1 MSKRLFLLDGMAL
14 VYRAHFAFATRP
26 ILTSSGFNSSALFG
40 FTNTLL
46 DLINKHQPTHLAV
59 AFDTPEPTARH
70 KEYPAYKA
78 QREAMPED
86 LSAALPHVDRL
97 CEAFRIPV
105 IKCPGYEADDV
116 VGTLTRVA
124 ELEDFETF
132 MVTPDKDFAQLVT
145 DRTFMLKPGRKGD
158 EIEILKVPDVLEKWG
173 IERTEQ
179 VIDIL
184 GLWGDASDN
193 IPGVP
198 GIGQKT
204 ASKLILK
211 YGSIEGL
218 LEHLGDLKGK
228 QKENL
233 TNHQEEAHLSKRLAT
248 IDRQVPI
255 DISLN
260 ELKCQEPDSDLLRA
274 LCIEFEFNSI
284 GRRLFGEGFKAGR
297 GASSVKEGEFELTSE
312 PVGDS
317 SEAESVESNLKTL
330 SDTDHEYTCVDTAA
344 GRRVLIEE
352 LKQQALFCFDS
363 ETTGLDPKTAKIIG
377 LAFSF
382 ADHRAY
388 YVPVLPY
395 GDDGLTSSP
404 VGDPLPI
411 LEEFR
416 DVLADEGI
424 GKIGHNLKYDLSVLR
439 WQGFRVGGTIYD
451 TMLMHCLIE
460 PELRHGMDFLAE
472 MYLGYAPVSIT
483 KLIGEKGKDQKDML
497 SVPLSQLSEYAAED
511 ADVTWR
517 LFQDLKPKLKEAEQ
531 ESIYF
536 DIEAPLVRV
545 LVAMEHEGVR
555 LDSEALHQFSTQLAL
570 QISTLEKEIYDL
582 AGKEF
587 NLNSPKQ
594 LGEILFGEMKL
605 VEKPKKTKTGQFA
618 TNEHVLMTL
627 AVEHEIVRKI
637 LEYRTA
643 TKLKSTYADTL
654 PETIFPG
661 TGRVH
666 TTYQQAATA
675 TGRLNSNGPNLQN
688 IPIRTELGQEIRR
701 AFVPRGEGYRL
712 LSADY
717 SQIELRIIAALSDDE
732 GMKAAFASGEDI
744 HSATAAKVYGVFP
757 EMVTSE
763 MRRKAKMVN
772 FGVAY
777 GISAF
782 GLSQRLGIA
791 RKEAVEIIDQFFA
804 NFPGIK
810 GYIDKTI
817 EFAREHGYVKTI
829 SGRRRYLRDIN
840 SGNGTVRGGAE
851 RNAINSPIQGTAA
864 DMIKIAMARVAKALE
879 EGGLKT
885 RLLLQVHDELVFD
898 LWEAEEAQVRS
909 LVAQEMKTAL
919 PLSVDLEVEIGTGD
933 TWLEAH

>member
-26 ILTSSGFNSSALFG
+26 ILTSAGLNTSALFG

-46 DLINKHQPTHLAV
+46 DLINKHEPTHLAV
-59 AFDTPEPTARH
+59 ALDTSEPTARH

-86 LSAALPHVDRL
+86 LSAALPHVARL
-97 CEAFRIPV
+97 CEAFRIPL
-105 IKCPGYEADDV
+105 IKCPGYEADDI
-116 VGTLTRVA
+116 VGTLARVA
-124 ELEDFETF
+124 EKKGFETF
-132 MVTPDKDFAQLVT
+132 MVTPDKDFAQLVSES
-145 DRTFMLKPGRKGD
+145 TFMLKPGRKGD

-184 GLWGDASDN
+184 GLCGDASDN

-211 YGSIEGL
+211 YGSIENL
-218 LEHLGDLKGK
+218 LEHVEELKGK

-233 TNHQEEAHLSKRLAT
+233 VNHQKEAHLSKRLAT
-248 IDRQVPI
+248 IDRDVPM
-255 DISLN
+255 
-260 ELKCQEPDSDLLRA
+260 ELTLDELVRQEPDEETLKQ

-284 GRRLFGEGFKAGR
+284 GRRLFGDDFKAGR
-297 GASSVKEGEFELTSE
+297 GKMEGASSSAKSPDKKT
-312 PVGDS
+312 DAS
-317 SEAESVESNLKTL
+317 SETLTAMVDLKDQ
-330 SDTDHEYTCVDTAA
+330 SKVDHEYVCVRTPEERSA
-344 GRRVLIEE
+344 LIKK
-352 LKQQALFCFDS
+352 LAKQKIFCFDS
-363 ETTGLDPKTAKIIG
+363 ETTGLDPKTADVIG

-382 ADHRAY
+382 EPHRAY
-388 YVPVLPY
+388 YVPVIPY
-395 GDDGLTSSP
+395 DQQGM
-404 VGDPLPI
+404 PLAEESRSEEV
-411 LEEFR
+411 LESFR
-416 DVLADEGI
+416 SVLEDEAI
-424 GKIGHNLKYDLSVLR
+424 SKVGHNLKYDLSVLR
-439 WQGFRVGGTIYD
+439 WRGIRVGGAIRD

-460 PELRHGMDFLAE
+460 PDLRHGMDFLAE
-472 MYLGYAPVSIT
+472 MYLGYSPVSIT

-497 SVPLSQLSEYAAED
+497 SVPLGQLTAYAAED
-511 ADVTWR
+511 ADITWQ
-517 LFQDLKPKLKEAEQ
+517 LYQALEPKLV
-531 ESIYF
+531 ESGQSAVYS

-545 LVAMEHEGVR
+545 LVEMEHDGVR
-555 LDSEALHQFSTQLAL
+555 LDSNALHQFSVQLGN
-570 QISTLEKEIYDL
+570 QIETLEKEIYEL
-582 AGKEF
+582 AGSEF

-605 VEKPKKTKTGQFA
+605 IDKPKKTKTGQFA
-618 TNEHVLMTL
+618 TNEQVLMTL
-627 AVEHEIVRKI
+627 ATEHEIVRKI
-637 LEYRTA
+637 LDYRTA

-654 PETIFPG
+654 PDAIFAE

-666 TTYQQAATA
+666 TTYHQAATA
-675 TGRLNSNGPNLQN
+675 TGRLNSQGPNLQN
-688 IPIRTELGQEIRR
+688 IPIRTDLGQEIRR
-701 AFVPRGEGYRL
+701 AFVPRGKGFRL

-717 SQIELRIIAALSDDE
+717 SQIELRIIAALSGDE
-732 GMKAAFASGEDI
+732 GMLAAFKTGEDI
-744 HSATAAKVYGVFP
+744 HTATAAKVYGVFP

-782 GLSQRLGIA
+782 GLSQRLGIP
-791 RKEAVEIIDQFFA
+791 RKEAAEIIAQFFA
-804 NFPGIK
+804 NFPGVKHYIDSTIEGAREK
-810 GYIDKTI
+810 GYVET
-817 EFAREHGYVKTI
+817 V

-840 SGNGTVRGGAE
+840 SANGTVRGGAE

-864 DMIKIAMARVAKALE
+864 DMIKIAMTRVACELE
-879 EGGLKT
+879 KRGLKT

-898 LWEAEEAQVRS
+898 LWEEEEAEVRE
-909 LVAQEMKTAL
+909 LVSEHMRNAL
-919 PLSVDLEVEIGTGD
+919 PMAVPIEVEIGTGEN
-933 TWLEAH
+933 WLEAH

>member
-1 MSKRLFLLDGMAL
+1 L
-14 VYRAHFAFATRP
+14 
-26 ILTSSGFNSSALFG
+26 
-40 FTNTLL
+40 
-46 DLINKHQPTHLAV
+46 
-59 AFDTPEPTARH
+59 
-70 KEYPAYKA
+70 
-78 QREAMPED
+78 
-86 LSAALPHVDRL
+86 
-97 CEAFRIPV
+97 
-105 IKCPGYEADDV
+105 
-116 VGTLTRVA
+116 
-124 ELEDFETF
+124 
-132 MVTPDKDFAQLVT
+132 
-145 DRTFMLKPGRKGD
+145 
-158 EIEILKVPDVLEKWG
+158 
-173 IERTEQ
+173 
-179 VIDIL
+179 
-184 GLWGDASDN
+184 
-193 IPGVP
+193 
-198 GIGQKT
+198 
-204 ASKLILK
+204 
-211 YGSIEGL
+211 
-218 LEHLGDLKGK
+218 
-228 QKENL
+228 
-233 TNHQEEAHLSKRLAT
+233 
-248 IDRQVPI
+248 
-255 DISLN
+255 
-260 ELKCQEPDSDLLRA
+260 
-274 LCIEFEFNSI
+274 
-284 GRRLFGEGFKAGR
+284 
-297 GASSVKEGEFELTSE
+297 
-312 PVGDS
+312 
-317 SEAESVESNLKTL
+317 
-330 SDTDHEYTCVDTAA
+330 
-344 GRRVLIEE
+344 
-352 LKQQALFCFDS
+352 
-363 ETTGLDPKTAKIIG
+363 
-377 LAFSF
+377 
-382 ADHRAY
+382 
-388 YVPVLPY
+388 
-395 GDDGLTSSP
+395 
-404 VGDPLPI
+404 
-411 LEEFR
+411 
-416 DVLADEGI
+416 
-424 GKIGHNLKYDLSVLR
+424 
-439 WQGFRVGGTIYD
+439 
-451 TMLMHCLIE
+451 
-460 PELRHGMDFLAE
+460 
-472 MYLGYAPVSIT
+472 
-483 KLIGEKGKDQKDML
+483 
-497 SVPLSQLSEYAAED
+497 
-511 ADVTWR
+511 
-517 LFQDLKPKLKEAEQ
+517 LKEAEQ

-545 LVAMEHEGVR
+545 LVEMEHEGVR
-555 LDSEALHQFSTQLAL
+555 LDSEALLQFSIQLAG
-570 QISTLEKEIYDL
+570 QISILETEIYEL

-618 TNEHVLMTL
+618 TNEQVLMTL

-732 GMKAAFASGEDI
+732 GMKAAFTSGEDI

-810 GYIDKTI
+810 GYIDQTI
-817 EFAREHGYVKTI
+817 EFARENGYVKTI

-840 SGNGTVRGGAE
+840 SANGTVRSGAE

-864 DMIKIAMARVAKALE
+864 DMIKIAMARIAKVIE
-879 EGGLKT
+879 ERGLKT

-898 LWEAEEAQVRS
+898 LWEPEEVEVRS
-909 LVAQEMKTAL
+909 LVEEQMKTAL
-919 PLSVDLEVEIGTGD
+919 PLSVGLEVEIGTGE

>member
-1 MSKRLFLLDGMAL
+1 MLDGMAL

-26 ILTSSGFNSSALFG
+26 ILTSSGFNSSALYG

-46 DLINKHQPTHLAV
+46 DLIKKHEPTHLAV

-70 KEYPAYKA
+70 KEYPLYKA
-78 QREAMPED
+78 QREEMPED
-86 LSAALPHVDRL
+86 LSAALPHVDRI

-124 ELEDFETF
+124 EGEGFETY

-145 DRTFMLKPGRKGD
+145 ERTFMLKPGRKGD
-158 EIEILKVPDVLEKWG
+158 DIEILKVPEILEKWG

-211 YGSIEGL
+211 YGSIENL
-218 LEHLGDLKGK
+218 LKHLDDLKGK

-233 TNHQEEAHLSKRLAT
+233 TNFQTEAHLSKRLAT
-248 IDRQVPI
+248 IDRHVPI
-255 DISLN
+255 SVSLDD
-260 ELKCQEPDSDLLRA
+260 LKRQEPDRDLLQA

-284 GRRLFGEGFKAGR
+284 GRRLLGEDFKAGR
-297 GASSVKEGEFELTSE
+297 GAQSEKKVDLELISE
-312 PVGDS
+312 VEKGA
-317 SEAESVESNLKTL
+317 SEAEQVQSSLKTL
-330 SDTDHEYTCVDTAA
+330 AETDHEYICVDTEA
-344 GRRVLIEE
+344 GRKALIEE
-352 LKQQALFCFDS
+352 LKQQSLFCFDS
-363 ETTGLDPKTAKIIG
+363 ETTGLDPKKAKIIG
-377 LAFSF
+377 LAFSI

-388 YVPVLPY
+388 YVPVIPY
-395 GDDGLTSSP
+395 GVDGLATSP
-404 VGDPLPI
+404 LGDPLTI

-416 DVLADEGI
+416 EILGDTNI
-424 GKIGHNLKYDLSVLR
+424 GKVGHNLKFDLSVLR
-439 WQGFRVGGTIYD
+439 WHGFKVGGTIYD
-451 TMLMHCLIE
+451 TMLMHSLIE

-472 MYLGYAPVSIT
+472 VYFGYSPVSIT
-483 KLIGEKGKDQKDML
+483 KLIGEKGKDQKNML
-497 SVPLSQLSEYAAED
+497 SVPLPLLSEYAAED

-517 LFQDLKPKLKEAEQ
+517 LFQLLKPKLEEVEQ
-531 ESIYF
+531 NSIYF

-545 LVAMEHEGVR
+545 LVEMEHEGVR
-555 LDSEALHQFSTQLAL
+555 LDSEALHQFSTQLAV
-570 QISTLEKEIYDL
+570 QISTLEKEIYEL

-594 LGEILFGEMKL
+594 MGEILFGEMKL
-605 VEKPKKTKTGQFA
+605 VDKPKKTKTGQFA
-618 TNEHVLMTL
+618 TNEQVLMTL
-627 AVEHEIVRKI
+627 AAEHEIVRKI
-637 LEYRTA
+637 LDYRTA

-701 AFVPRGEGYRL
+701 AFVPRGEGFRL

-717 SQIELRIIAALSDDE
+717 SQIELRIIAALSNDE
-732 GMKAAFASGEDI
+732 GMKAAFSSGEDI

-782 GLSQRLGIA
+782 GLAQRLGIA
-791 RKEAVEIIDQFFA
+791 RKEASEIIDQFFA

-810 GYIDKTI
+810 DYIDQTI
-817 EFAREHGYVKTI
+817 EFARKHGYVKTV

-840 SGNGTVRGGAE
+840 SANGTVRGGAE

-864 DMIKIAMARVAKALE
+864 DMIKMAMTRIADIIE
-879 EGGLKT
+879 ERKLKT

-898 LWEAEEAQVRS
+898 LWEGEEDEVRA
-909 LVAQEMKTAL
+909 LVEEQMKSAL
-919 PLSVDLEVEIGTGD
+919 PLSVALEVEIGTGQ